1 MSTFLIYIFQASQG
15 PGGWAVNSGHESFPK
30 IKADFEPKIV
40 TFEEKTFEDV
50 PDATFTHTT
59 DINTPAERTLV
70 EKEWLDEWKLQSDDT
85 DAFIIKVRDD
95 IDYGL

>member
-1 MSTFLIYIFQASQG
+1 MGSR
-15 PGGWAVNSGHESFPK
+15 GWAVNSGHESFPK

-50 PDATFTHTT
+50 PDATFTHAT

>member
-1 MSTFLIYIFQASQG
+1 MGSR
-15 PGGWAVNSGHESFPK
+15 GWAVDSGHESFPK
-30 IKADFEPKIV
+30 IKPYFEPKIV